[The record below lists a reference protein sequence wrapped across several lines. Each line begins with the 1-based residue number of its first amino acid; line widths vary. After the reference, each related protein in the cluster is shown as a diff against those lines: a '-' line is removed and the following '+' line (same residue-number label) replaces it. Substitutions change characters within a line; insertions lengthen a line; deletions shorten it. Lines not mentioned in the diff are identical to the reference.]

1 MHYIIDP
8 PHVLQ
13 ADVNLPASKSIS
25 NRALII
31 QALTPGAPTPF
42 NLSDCDDT
50 QVLKDALRL
59 LPSHI
64 DIGPAG
70 TAMRFLTAY
79 LAITPGE
86 HTLTG
91 SERMRQRPIGQLVDA
106 LRLLGAEI
114 AYEGEEGFPPLR
126 ITGKPIMGGTIE
138 MAGDISSQFV
148 TALLLIAP
156 VMEKGLTLHL
166 QGRIISRPY
175 IDMTLQV
182 MRSYGA
188 NVEWMDQSAIT
199 VRPRPYQ
206 PTEYTVENDWT
217 SASYWYELMALFGRG
232 DTSMRLNGLLAHSP
246 QGDAAVKY
254 IFSLLGIRTTL
265 SKEKEGRLE
274 TADLHYRRM
283 RLPLLEYDFTG
294 QPDLAQ
300 SVVATCVALGTHF
313 RFTGLST
320 LRIKETDRL
329 AAIVSEMRKLGYDL
343 QATDED
349 ALIWNGAQCQP
360 DTFPVID
367 THKDHRMAMAFAPLA
382 IRFPGLRIHHP
393 EVVSKSYPSYWDELE
408 RAGFTITPAQPS

>member
-1 MHYIIDP
+1 M
-8 PHVLQ
+8 
-13 ADVNLPASKSIS
+13 
-25 NRALII
+25 
-31 QALTPGAPTPF
+31 
-42 NLSDCDDT
+42 
-50 QVLKDALRL
+50 LKDALRL

-126 ITGKPIMGGTIE
+126 ITGKPIMGGKIE
-138 MAGDISSQFV
+138 MAGGISSQFV

-182 MRSYGA
+182 MQSYGA
-188 NVEWMDQSAIT
+188 DVEWMDQSAIT

-217 SASYWYELMALFGRG
+217 SASYWYELMALFGRD
-232 DTSMRLNGLLAHSP
+232 DTSVRLNGLLAHSP

-343 QATDED
+343 QGDRRGRADMEQRTMP
-349 ALIWNGAQCQP
+349 ARRLP
-360 DTFPVID
+360 R
-367 THKDHRMAMAFAPLA
+367 HRHPQG
-382 IRFPGLRIHHP
+382 PPHGHGLRPLGHP
-393 EVVSKSYPSYWDELE
+393 LPGTSHPPSRGGVEVLPQLLG
-408 RAGFTITPAQPS
+408 RAGAGGFTITPRPAILNTCLS

>member
-1 MHYIIDP
+1 
-8 PHVLQ
+8 
-13 ADVNLPASKSIS
+13 
-25 NRALII
+25 
-31 QALTPGAPTPF
+31 
-42 NLSDCDDT
+42 
-50 QVLKDALRL
+50 
-59 LPSHI
+59 
-64 DIGPAG
+64 
-70 TAMRFLTAY
+70 
-79 LAITPGE
+79 
-86 HTLTG
+86 
-91 SERMRQRPIGQLVDA
+91 
-106 LRLLGAEI
+106 
-114 AYEGEEGFPPLR
+114 
-126 ITGKPIMGGTIE
+126 
-138 MAGDISSQFV
+138 
-148 TALLLIAP
+148 
-156 VMEKGLTLHL
+156 
-166 QGRIISRPY
+166 
-175 IDMTLQV
+175 
-182 MRSYGA
+182 
-188 NVEWMDQSAIT
+188 
-199 VRPRPYQ
+199 
-206 PTEYTVENDWT
+206 
-217 SASYWYELMALFGRG
+217 
-232 DTSMRLNGLLAHSP
+232 MRLNGLLAHSP

-360 DTFPVID
+360 DAFPVID

>member
-50 QVLKDALRL
+50 RVLKDALRL

-126 ITGKPIMGGTIE
+126 ITGKPIMG
-138 MAGDISSQFV
+138 A
-148 TALLLIAP
+148 
-156 VMEKGLTLHL
+156 
-166 QGRIISRPY
+166 R
-175 IDMTLQV
+175 
-182 MRSYGA
+182 
-188 NVEWMDQSAIT
+188 
-199 VRPRPYQ
+199 
-206 PTEYTVENDWT
+206 
-217 SASYWYELMALFGRG
+217 
-232 DTSMRLNGLLAHSP
+232 
-246 QGDAAVKY
+246 
-254 IFSLLGIRTTL
+254 
-265 SKEKEGRLE
+265 
-274 TADLHYRRM
+274 
-283 RLPLLEYDFTG
+283 
-294 QPDLAQ
+294 
-300 SVVATCVALGTHF
+300 
-313 RFTGLST
+313 
-320 LRIKETDRL
+320 
-329 AAIVSEMRKLGYDL
+329 
-343 QATDED
+343 
-349 ALIWNGAQCQP
+349 
-360 DTFPVID
+360 
-367 THKDHRMAMAFAPLA
+367 
-382 IRFPGLRIHHP
+382 
-393 EVVSKSYPSYWDELE
+393 
-408 RAGFTITPAQPS
+408 

>member
-50 QVLKDALRL
+50 RVLKDALRL

-106 LRLLGAEI
+106 LRLLGTEI

-126 ITGKPIMGGTIE
+126 ITGKPIMGGKIE

-188 NVEWMDQSAIT
+188 DVEWMDQSAIT
-199 VRPRPYQ
+199 VRPRPLPAHGIY
-206 PTEYTVENDWT
+206 
-217 SASYWYELMALFGRG
+217 GRE
-232 DTSMRLNGLLAHSP
+232 RLDLGLLL
-246 QGDAAVKY
+246 V
-254 IFSLLGIRTTL
+254 
-265 SKEKEGRLE
+265 
-274 TADLHYRRM
+274 
-283 RLPLLEYDFTG
+283 
-294 QPDLAQ
+294 
-300 SVVATCVALGTHF
+300 
-313 RFTGLST
+313 
-320 LRIKETDRL
+320 
-329 AAIVSEMRKLGYDL
+329 
-343 QATDED
+343 
-349 ALIWNGAQCQP
+349 
-360 DTFPVID
+360 
-367 THKDHRMAMAFAPLA
+367 
-382 IRFPGLRIHHP
+382 
-393 EVVSKSYPSYWDELE
+393 
-408 RAGFTITPAQPS
+408 